1 MLYYLGSLLD
11 KWDIAGARL
20 LHYVSFRAMIA
31 FVLSLLI
38 TTWVGGAIIRS
49 LRKHQIGE
57 TIRDLD
63 LEGQLSK

>member
-31 FVLSLLI
+31 FF
-38 TTWVGGAIIRS
+38 T
-49 LRKHQIGE
+49 
-57 TIRDLD
+57 
-63 LEGQLSK
+63 